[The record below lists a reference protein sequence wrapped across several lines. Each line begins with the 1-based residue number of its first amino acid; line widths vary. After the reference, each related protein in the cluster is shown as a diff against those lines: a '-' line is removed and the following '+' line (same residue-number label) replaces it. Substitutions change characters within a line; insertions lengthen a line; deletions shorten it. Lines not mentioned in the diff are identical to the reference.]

1 MGLILSSW
9 PALWLSFVRPTT
21 YSTRWL
27 PLLVLHRNRDSLPF
41 YVKGD
46 ENGASH
52 AFDLKWERFVDTLE
66 NPFDSRQKLQGQ
78 FNQRKEWYAGE
89 DW

>member
-1 MGLILSSW
+1 
-9 PALWLSFVRPTT
+9 
-21 YSTRWL
+21 
-27 PLLVLHRNRDSLPF
+27 
-41 YVKGD
+41 VKGD

-66 NPFDSRQKLQGQ
+66 NTFDSRQKLQGQ

-89 DW
+89 D